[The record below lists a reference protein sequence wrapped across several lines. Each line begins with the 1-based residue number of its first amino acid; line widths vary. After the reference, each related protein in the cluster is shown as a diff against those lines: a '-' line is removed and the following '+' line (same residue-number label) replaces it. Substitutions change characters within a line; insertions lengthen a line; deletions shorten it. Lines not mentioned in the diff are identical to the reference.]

1 MKKLTSVFTVLLLCL
16 STAVFAD
23 EHLDQALEHANAAV
37 AEGQA
42 GKAPSL
48 VIHAKAAL
56 EHSLAASL
64 VAKSLPKG
72 HIDMASEVLQK
83 AIDEGTLNHVQQ
95 ATKSAEE
102 AVTHLKAAKK

>member
-1 MKKLTSVFTVLLLCL
+1 MKKLTSVLAGLLLCL
-16 STAVFAD
+16 STTVFAE

-42 GKAPSL
+42 GKASSL

-83 AIDEGTLNHVQQ
+83 AIDEGTLNHVQP